1 MVVVV
6 ARPHHRIGTVEEAI
20 TKPLML
26 KLLRLNHAAPGG
38 GGGGGGGVDVVQ
50 DLIEGL
56 QPVGELH
63 HLSPEH

>member
-1 MVVVV
+1 MVV
-6 ARPHHRIGTVEEAI
+6 AQPHHRIGTVEETI

-26 KLLRLNHAAPGG
+26 KLLRLNHAAP

-63 HLSPEH
+63 HLSPQH